1 MQEINERVAKAE
13 QRLDDHEHRISVHG
27 HEIDSLRE
35 QNIKQDATLDALSRD
50 VKENTEIGRS
60 IKGGVNT
67 LKWLVG
73 GVSALGG
80 LWLTIKQLG
89 LF

>member
-1 MQEINERVAKAE
+1 MEINERVARAE
-13 QRLDDHEHRISVHG
+13 QRLDTHDIRLKAHG
-27 HEIDSLRE
+27 DEIDALRE
-35 QNIKQDATLDALSRD
+35 QNIKQDSTLESLSRD
-50 VKENTEIGRS
+50 VRENNEISHS

-80 LWLTIKQLG
+80 LWLTVKQLG

>member
-1 MQEINERVAKAE
+1 MEINERVAKAE
-13 QRLDDHEHRISVHG
+13 QRLDYHEHRISTHG
-27 HEIDSLRE
+27 KEIEALRE
-35 QNIKQDATLDALSRD
+35 QNIKQDSTLESLSRD
-50 VKENTEIGRS
+50 VKVNNEISHS

-80 LWLTIKQLG
+80 LWLTVKQLG
-89 LF
+89 IF